1 MVMLPSPVG
10 HGRVAR
16 MSLSQIVAQNFR
28 MVRKK
33 RKLSQLDV
41 AKKARVSVSYVS
53 MLERGQRT
61 PPLITL
67 EAIAKA
73 LGVSPLYLLQELS
86 VETRRAR
93 RRQRR

>member
-1 MVMLPSPVG
+1 MVMLRSSAG

-93 RRQRR
+93 RRQHR